1 MMDLIVTYP
10 SLARN
15 KFENKNP
22 LRLLMYAGAAEK
34 EPGEMQEFQS
44 TQSGD

>member
-1 MMDLIVTYP
+1 MMDLIVSYL

-22 LRLLMYAGAAEK
+22 LRLLMEVLLFWDRKSQTIY
-34 EPGEMQEFQS
+34 
-44 TQSGD
+44 